1 MLLEALVVADPEN
14 QMISKLV
21 KNLLSMR
28 RNGIWQNTQE
38 NCWAL
43 IALDRY
49 FTGTSFLSA
58 VQRSCVMTAATTT
71 RPTT

>member
-1 MLLEALVVADPEN
+1 VQTVDAILLEALVVADPEN
-14 QMISKLV
+14 GYIAKLV

-49 FTGTSFLSA
+49 FTGTSPPSPP
-58 VQRSCVMTAATTT
+58 SCLKVV
-71 RPTT
+71 